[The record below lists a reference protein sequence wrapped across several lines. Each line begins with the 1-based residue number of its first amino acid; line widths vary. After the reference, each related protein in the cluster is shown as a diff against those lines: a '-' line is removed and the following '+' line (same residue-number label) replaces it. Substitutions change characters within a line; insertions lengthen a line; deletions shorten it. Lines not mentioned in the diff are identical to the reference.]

1 MAGAWMW
8 VRSEARHRL
17 RSLAA
22 LAVIVTVATAVVLA
36 AIAGAR
42 RNGTAMDRLV
52 ARSEAATV
60 MALPNTPGFDWNEI
74 RKLPYVETVG
84 EFALARYQVVGLPDG
99 FGMFPSASPE
109 LFTEVERGIILDGRR
124 PDPAR
129 ADEALITP
137 GAKRLGLHVGVH
149 VRIALWRAGTVVRAA
164 SASSA
169 PPPPD
174 GPVVDVTVVG
184 EMKTPFGIAD
194 DSGTV
199 IVSHPFWERFRAN
212 VMPLIGVP
220 VDNALIRL
228 RGGDADV
235 PALTQQLDRVAKHAV
250 EVTVFSQERKRITNA
265 TSLERAALYGF
276 ALAAALAALVLIGQA
291 VVRLVAASGVDVAT
305 LRALGT
311 TRLLG
316 AFALSVAP
324 IVAGSVGVVAGAI
337 GAYVASGR
345 FPIGVGR
352 RVEPQPGLHV
362 DWAVLAPGIVI
373 GLALLVAGV
382 GGSAVWYVWR
392 GERERSRRAS
402 LVATSVRNAGAPL
415 PVALGTRLALERG
428 HGRSGV
434 PVRPA
439 LVGAVVGVL

>member
-42 RNGTAMDRLV
+42 RHGTAMDRLV

-199 IVSHPFWERFRAN
+199 IVSHPFWERYRAN
-212 VMPLIGVP
+212 VMP
-220 VDNALIRL
+220 
-228 RGGDADV
+228 
-235 PALTQQLDRVAKHAV
+235 
-250 EVTVFSQERKRITNA
+250 
-265 TSLERAALYGF
+265 
-276 ALAAALAALVLIGQA
+276 
-291 VVRLVAASGVDVAT
+291 
-305 LRALGT
+305 
-311 TRLLG
+311 
-316 AFALSVAP
+316 
-324 IVAGSVGVVAGAI
+324 
-337 GAYVASGR
+337 
-345 FPIGVGR
+345 
-352 RVEPQPGLHV
+352 
-362 DWAVLAPGIVI
+362 
-373 GLALLVAGV
+373 
-382 GGSAVWYVWR
+382 
-392 GERERSRRAS
+392 
-402 LVATSVRNAGAPL
+402 
-415 PVALGTRLALERG
+415 
-428 HGRSGV
+428 
-434 PVRPA
+434 
-439 LVGAVVGVL
+439 